1 MLRVK
6 CNNCNII
13 INEVLSFIQNK
24 LDVMN
29 NVSLALICKQS
40 FSEEDIAEAKS
51 LLYESVQ
58 QKKVKRRGDDGKIKN
73 IEDIIGLLKGA
84 DPDIFTIFVAKDLQ
98 KLPPVSFDHIDAT
111 RLLKDILVIQKEL
124 SLIKE
129 KCSTFEETFVKK
141 EVLKQELENC
151 IKGYNESEKISLKQN
166 HPYVSKKRGGFCLQD
181 SVDCDSGPMGLMTF
195 LDKSVSLPATEQN
208 QVQDVPSPSHART
221 ADVKHHTSVPV
232 TRVQRT
238 DTSLHVEAPGQTTA
252 VPNVNLKLVCEAP
265 AQSAST
271 MTSCIAAIDE

>member
-84 DPDIFTIFVAKDLQ
+84 DPDIFPIFVAKDLQ

-129 KCSTFEETFVKK
+129 KCSTFKETFF
-141 EVLKQELENC
+141 
-151 IKGYNESEKISLKQN
+151 Y
-166 HPYVSKKRGGFCLQD
+166 YF
-181 SVDCDSGPMGLMTF
+181 F
-195 LDKSVSLPATEQN
+195 LIYMNA
-208 QVQDVPSPSHART
+208 
-221 ADVKHHTSVPV
+221 
-232 TRVQRT
+232 
-238 DTSLHVEAPGQTTA
+238 
-252 VPNVNLKLVCEAP
+252 
-265 AQSAST
+265 
-271 MTSCIAAIDE
+271 